1 MTIRERDR
9 KYLARDESPRDLQ
22 LTRAG
27 GNYIYDAKG
36 KKYLDFLMGWCV
48 GNFGLSNRQVR
59 SAVRRSTAPDYVH
72 PSLIYRP

>member
-48 GNFGLSNRQVR
+48 GNLISGGAIGKYVAR
-59 SAVRRSTAPDYVH
+59 SADRRRRIMSIRA
-72 PSLIYRP
+72 